1 MADLNFQ
8 SSLFLS
14 NYMFNFKTFNF
25 VHQKT
30 AIVKEL
36 HKPYFLFILIIQHKV
51 SPKIWRILDNF
62 DQ

>member
-36 HKPYFLFILIIQHKV
+36 HSTYFLLYCTKLVQK
-51 SPKIWRILDNF
+51 F
-62 DQ
+62 DEF